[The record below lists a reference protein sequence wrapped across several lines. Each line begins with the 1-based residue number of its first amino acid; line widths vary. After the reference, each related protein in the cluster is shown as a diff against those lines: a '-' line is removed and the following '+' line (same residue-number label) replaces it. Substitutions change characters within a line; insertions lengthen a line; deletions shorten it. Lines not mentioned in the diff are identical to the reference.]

1 MENLIIVVLFVLLGM
16 SFQRLDAFPRDSA
29 QTLNMFVLYVS
40 LPALILVKVPKIV
53 FSREV
58 MVPALV
64 AWGLLLFSAALVLL
78 AARVW
83 RWQRSIVGVLLLAV
97 PLGNTGFVG
106 IPIVQ
111 AIFGEAGIPYLIIYD
126 QLGTVMI
133 LSTYGSLI
141 LAIYGRDSSL
151 NLPAIARRMLLFP
164 PTIAFAIGLA
174 ARNWT
179 YPAKLEQGLQNVSLT
194 LVPLVMTAIGF
205 QLRLRL
211 PSRVLFPLGFGLGVK
226 LLAAPMTVLMVC
238 RLAGLSGRGVNVSII
253 EAGMPPMVMAG
264 ALAVMAGMDAELAIA
279 IVGVGIVISI
289 ATLPVLYWLVQ
300 PFL

>member
-111 AIFGEAGIPYLIIYD
+111 AIF
-126 QLGTVMI
+126 
-133 LSTYGSLI
+133 
-141 LAIYGRDSSL
+141 
-151 NLPAIARRMLLFP
+151 
-164 PTIAFAIGLA
+164 
-174 ARNWT
+174 
-179 YPAKLEQGLQNVSLT
+179 
-194 LVPLVMTAIGF
+194 
-205 QLRLRL
+205 
-211 PSRVLFPLGFGLGVK
+211 
-226 LLAAPMTVLMVC
+226 
-238 RLAGLSGRGVNVSII
+238 
-253 EAGMPPMVMAG
+253 
-264 ALAVMAGMDAELAIA
+264 
-279 IVGVGIVISI
+279 
-289 ATLPVLYWLVQ
+289 
-300 PFL
+300 

>member
-106 IPIVQ
+106 IPIIQ

-238 RLAGLSGRGVNVSII
+238 RLAGLSGRGINVSII